1 MDQTDAARDLLAAC
15 PATDLPLPAAA
26 AADGVVTAA
35 LASHAAHE
43 ARLVADLLH
52 FGLGLDGAAWRAL
65 LRRQAYDLNRVVHTA
80 LSLQG

>member
-1 MDQTDAARDLLAAC
+1 MLAAY
-15 PATDLPLPAAA
+15 PATDLPVPAT

-52 FGLGLDGAAWRAL
+52 FGLGLDAAAWRAL

-80 LSLQG
+80 LTLQG